1 MPTSTRVR
9 GRVLA
14 FAFSLAVVTY
24 LDRIC
29 ISAAAPF
36 IMEDLHLS
44 LLQMSV
50 VFSAFT
56 LAYSLFEIPSGWLG
70 DVKGPRRV
78 LTRIVLWWSAF
89 TMLTG
94 AAQGLTSLVTIRFLF
109 GAGEAGAFP
118 NVARSF
124 SRWFPVRER
133 GRANGVMF
141 LGSRVGGMLSAP
153 IALLLVTR
161 WGWRASFVFF
171 GALGIVWAAAW
182 YAWYRDRPEDHPD
195 VSADELAWIQQ
206 NQAVT
211 RPIEGRGAER
221 PAPHAARPF
230 PASAREKG
238 ERATARLTEAPEAQR
253 RQGRDRVEGTPWRA
267 LLTSRNLYAI
277 CAMYFAFG
285 YGLYFYFTWLPTYL
299 IKVLGFSLLS
309 GGLFAA
315 LPFLLAGIA
324 DLGGGWLT
332 DYLARTRGLRVAR
345 CHLGFAAFL
354 TCAALVF
361 ASTLSVPSIAKA
373 VLLAF
378 ALASADLAL
387 GACWATPI
395 DIAPDHAGVITGFMN
410 TLGNLGGMVGP
421 LVVGFAVERWG
432 SWTFAFYIT
441 AIVYACGAVAWL
453 AIDPTKAILR
463 ESRPATT

>member
-1 MPTSTRVR
+1 MATSTRVR
-9 GRVLA
+9 GTVLA
-14 FAFSLAVVTY
+14 FAFLLAVVTY
-24 LDRIC
+24 LDRVC

-44 LLQMSV
+44 VLQMGA

-70 DVKGPRRV
+70 DVRGPRRV

-94 AAQGLTSLVTIRFLF
+94 AARGLASLAVIRFLF

-118 NVARSF
+118 NIARTF

-153 IALLLVTR
+153 LALLLVAR
-161 WGWRASFVFF
+161 WGWRVSFVAF
-171 GALGIVWAAAW
+171 GAIGIVWAAAW
-182 YAWYRDRPEDHPD
+182 YAWFRDRPEDHPG
-195 VSADELAWIQQ
+195 VSPDELAWIQQ
-206 NQAVT
+206 D
-211 RPIEGRGAER
+211 RGPDR
-221 PAPHAARPF
+221 PAPRGARSF
-230 PASAREKG
+230 
-238 ERATARLTEAPEAQR
+238 Q
-253 RQGRDRVEGTPWRA
+253 DREGTPWRA

-299 IKVLGFSLLS
+299 IKVLGFSLFA

-315 LPFLLAGIA
+315 LPFLLAGVA
-324 DLGGGWLT
+324 DLLGGWLT
-332 DYLARTRGLRVAR
+332 DTLARTRGLRAGR
-345 CHLGFAAFL
+345 CYLGCAAFL
-354 TCAALVF
+354 TCAAFVYL
-361 ASTLSVPSIAKA
+361 STLPVPAVAKA

-387 GACWATPI
+387 AACWAAPL
-395 DIAPDHAGVITGFMN
+395 DIAPHHAGVITGFMN
-410 TLGNLGGMVGP
+410 TVGNLGGMVGP
-421 LVVGFAVERWG
+421 LVVGYAVERWG
-432 SWTFAFYIT
+432 SWNVAFHAT
-441 AIVYACGAVAWL
+441 AIVYAAGAAAWL
-453 AIDPTKAILR
+453 AIDPAAAIRR
-463 ESRPATT
+463 ESRRATT